1 MISWLTNNGTRSNH
15 QTTLQQ
21 QPQQQQQQQ
30 QKKKIIIII
39 LKKCRDWSYLPARPR
54 RSFRK
59 GISLDAADDASSES
73 CSSSS
78 TGAAKS
84 AQKPTPSQRPLRRL
98 SWFLPP
104 DNPYKAKGSSKL
116 KTRTLSVDHSDDEPH
131 DSGHVNGVLNTLR
144 SSFRHYT
151 SARNRKEIGS

>member
-1 MISWLTNNGTRSNH
+1 
-15 QTTLQQ
+15 
-21 QPQQQQQQQ
+21 
-30 QKKKIIIII
+30 